1 MSMSHIMNRIVGYSD
16 ELMVEQCDLLIK
28 TLSATREKTI
38 KENGKTK
45 VIVEPKFKDAKETI
59 ERIEES
65 RQYYMKLMTES
76 LKDKKI
82 ELRDYQ
88 KDISDRGT
96 KCIQV
101 HRFVYLAMEV
111 RTGKTLTSLQ
121 IASNC
126 NAKQVLFVTKKKA
139 ISSVENDYQ
148 MLKPSYNI
156 TVINYESL
164 HLIQDLHK
172 WDFLIVDEAHS
183 LGAFPKPSNRAV
195 AIKHIIQ
202 SLNPKVV
209 FLSGTPTP
217 ESYSQ
222 MYHQVYGLCNN
233 PFKHCTNFYKFAAEY
248 IDVKQKKVNGM
259 FVRDYSFGRQSIL
272 DLMKPY
278 TLTFTQQEAGYYSNI
293 KEEIL
298 YVSLKPSTYNMI
310 KRLKKELVIE
320 GKEEIILGDTPVKL
334 MSKLHQMYSGTVKFE
349 SGKSMILDTT
359 KAEFIKENFEGCK
372 IGIFYKFKEEYE
384 ALKQVFGDEI
394 TTDLDEFNNTWKN
407 IALQIVSGREGIS
420 LRKADYLLY
429 YNIDFSATSYWQ
441 SRDRM
446 TTKERLN
453 NQIYWVFAEGGIED
467 MIYKAVSDKKDYT
480 VNHFKK
486 DLLNL

>member
-1 MSMSHIMNRIVGYSD
+1 MSQIMNRIVGYSD
-16 ELMVEQCDLLIK
+16 ELMVKQCDLLIQ
-28 TLSATREKTI
+28 TLTATRQKTI
-38 KENGKTK
+38 KENGQTK

-65 RQYYMKLMTES
+65 RQYYMKLMTDN

-88 KDISDRGT
+88 KDIADRGT

-126 NAKQVLFVTKKKA
+126 KAKQVLFVTKKKA

-195 AIKHIIQ
+195 AIKDIIR

-233 PFKHCTNFYKFAAEY
+233 PFNHCINFYKFAAEY
-248 IDVKQKKVNGM
+248 VDVKQKKVNGM

-394 TTDLDEFNNTWKN
+394 TTDLDEFNATWKN